1 MNWFKK
7 SRNGKYRADFY
18 FVLYEIDTKNNRSIL
33 DMYVFKKKKEII
45 IFIELFIELLLS
57 FFKNVI
63 DIINRYYFLL

>member
-18 FVLYEIDTKNNRSIL
+18 FVLYEIDTKDNRSIL

-63 DIINRYYFLL
+63 DIINRYFLL

>member
-18 FVLYEIDTKNNRSIL
+18 FVLYEIDTKDNRSIL